1 MKVILRVPPP
11 PSKDQS
17 LLIKYPLETIAQA
30 HLQTQD
36 IHKSH
41 KSKKPK
47 KKKRLSPHPPPLAT
61 NMLQA
66 AGLVD
71 ISDDDEEEEPETSM
85 EFESGDYHQLSEILP
100 HNSRHAHNSIL
111 PEETEVNSKSLKVE
125 IDLEKITLST
135 QSSSSYGSPH
145 PPKAQKTIGQ
155 STPIQLIPTELTTP
169 PIIQAPPTIPLHS
182 EKKRKKKKKKHKHRR
197 HQETPPTS
205 SSEKLIEPHQDKME
219 WEKPAS
225 PASMGQAPSPYEV
238 PSIEEPPTKTAINEE
253 TMSYFDEDEVTKDS
267 DSLSLKPSLNLSPS
281 GSFM

>member
-11 PSKDQS
+11 LSKDES
-17 LLIKYPLETIAQA
+17 LLIKYPLETLAQA

-36 IHKSH
+36 VHKLHRSK
-41 KSKKPK
+41 KSKKK
-47 KKKRLSPHPPPLAT
+47 NRLSPYPPPLAT

-71 ISDDDEEEEPETSM
+71 ISDDEEDAETSM
-85 EFESGDYHQLSEILP
+85 EFDDRDYHQLNEVLP
-100 HNSRHAHNSIL
+100 HSRHVHSTIL

-125 IDLEKITLST
+125 IDLEKITLSK
-135 QSSSSYGSPH
+135 QPLSSYGSPR
-145 PPKAQKTIGQ
+145 PLKAQKTIGE

-169 PIIQAPPTIPLHS
+169 PIVQAPPTIPLHS

-197 HQETPPTS
+197 HHETPPTS
-205 SSEKLIEPHQDKME
+205 SKEKLIEPHEEKME
-219 WEKPAS
+219 WEKPVS

-238 PSIEEPPTKTAINEE
+238 ASIEEPPTKPVIIEE
-253 TMSYFDEDEVTKDS
+253 TASYLDEDEVTKDS
-267 DSLSLKPSLNLSPS
+267 DSFSLKPSINLSPS

>member
-11 PSKDQS
+11 LSKEQS

-30 HLQTQD
+30 HLQAQD
-36 IHKSH
+36 VHKSH
-41 KSKKPK
+41 RSKKSKKK
-47 KKKRLSPHPPPLAT
+47 SRLSAHPPPLAT

-71 ISDDDEEEEPETSM
+71 ISDDDDDEEPETSM
-85 EFESGDYHQLSEILP
+85 ELDSRDYHHQFSEMLP
-100 HNSRHAHNSIL
+100 HSRHTHNTTL
-111 PEETEVNSKSLKVE
+111 PEETEVNNKSLKVE

-135 QSSSSYGSPH
+135 QSSSSYGSPR

-169 PIIQAPPTIPLHS
+169 PIVQAPPTIPLHS

-197 HQETPPTS
+197 HHETPPTS
-205 SSEKLIEPHQDKME
+205 SSEKLIEPHQVKME
-219 WEKPAS
+219 WEEPAS

-238 PSIEEPPTKTAINEE
+238 ASIEEPPTKAAINEE
-253 TMSYFDEDEVTKDS
+253 AMSYFDEDEVTKDS
-267 DSLSLKPSLNLSPS
+267 DSFSLKPPLNLSPS

>member
-11 PSKDQS
+11 MSKDQS

-36 IHKSH
+36 VHKSH
-41 KSKKPK
+41 RSKKSKKK
-47 KKKRLSPHPPPLAT
+47 NRLSPYPPPLAT
-61 NMLQA
+61 NVLQA

-71 ISDDDEEEEPETSM
+71 ISDDEEDAETSM
-85 EFESGDYHQLSEILP
+85 EFDGRDYHQLSEALP
-100 HNSRHAHNSIL
+100 HSRHAHNTIL

-125 IDLEKITLST
+125 IDLEKITLSK
-135 QSSSSYGSPH
+135 QPLSSYGSPH
-145 PPKAQKTIGQ
+145 SLKAQKTIGE

-169 PIIQAPPTIPLHS
+169 PIVQASPTIPLHS

-197 HQETPPTS
+197 HHETPPTS
-205 SSEKLIEPHQDKME
+205 SKEKYIEPHEEKME
-219 WEKPAS
+219 WEKPVS

-238 PSIEEPPTKTAINEE
+238 ASIEEPPTKITITEE
-253 TMSYFDEDEVTKDS
+253 TPSYLDEDEMTKDS
-267 DSLSLKPSLNLSPS
+267 DSFSLKPSFNLSPS